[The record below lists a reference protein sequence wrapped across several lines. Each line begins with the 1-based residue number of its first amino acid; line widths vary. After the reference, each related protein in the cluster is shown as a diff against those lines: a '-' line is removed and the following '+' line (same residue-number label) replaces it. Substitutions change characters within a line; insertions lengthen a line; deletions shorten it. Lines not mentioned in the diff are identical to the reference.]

1 MISKRERGGGG
12 GEKKKKKREEERKR
26 PQEET
31 WWTERVE
38 RKHYYRLPPSLSLSL
53 LSLERRDPTRPGLN
67 WAGHVDGE
75 QGRDRGILYVLGR
88 DGLGT
93 GQRVPR

>member
-1 MISKRERGGGG
+1 MDRESG
-12 GEKKKKKREEERKR
+12 KK
-26 PQEET
+26 T
-31 WWTERVE
+31 L
-38 RKHYYRLPPSLSLSL
+38 LPPASLSLSLSL
-53 LSLERRDPTRPGLN
+53 LSLERRDPTRAGLN